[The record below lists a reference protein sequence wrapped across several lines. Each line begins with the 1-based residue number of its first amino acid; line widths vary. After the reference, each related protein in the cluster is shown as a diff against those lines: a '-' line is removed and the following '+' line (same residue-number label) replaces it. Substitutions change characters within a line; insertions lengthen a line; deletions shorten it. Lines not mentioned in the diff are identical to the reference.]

1 MLKNDKEKSSV
12 KIFDKCCEKYQQ
24 AYTVKV
30 IKKQGQGYRTG
41 ILSRN
46 KIL

>member
-1 MLKNDKEKSSV
+1 MTKKNLPLKFLINIAK
-12 KIFDKCCEKYQQ
+12 KYQQ